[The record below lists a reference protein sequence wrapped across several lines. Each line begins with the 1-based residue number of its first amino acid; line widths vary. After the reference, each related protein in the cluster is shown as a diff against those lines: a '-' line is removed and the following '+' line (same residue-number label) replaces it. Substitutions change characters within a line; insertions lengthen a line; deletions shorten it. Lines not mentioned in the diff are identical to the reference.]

1 MGIAIKLTNL
11 DFSNNKL
18 GTVTPT
24 SGGEEPRE
32 LVTPG
37 EISISSSAE
46 YTFAKQGIWYVS
58 QNKNVDES
66 TAIAY
71 LTFESTRGI
80 VRFDYEISCKDP
92 YDKGC
97 IKTQYGIELVRVSG
111 ITSGHVDVNVENG
124 INVVILEYTKD
135 SSDEYGDD
143 EFRVKLAEICGGP
156 TLPSVTSITVS
167 GSSDTSATYETY
179 SYNYYPSNAQ
189 HDISWIITSG
199 GSPYYIQPD
208 YYWYPTENTI
218 RIRIPFKDKG
228 SIAQF
233 DVRAED
239 ALTGMTDYILVDSFR
254 EWKPTTLTANDFKAD
269 MSIATAA
276 SSGSSYR
283 HYLPFAAWYNS
294 NDLHV
299 NWRMGLY
306 INRDN
311 CPGEYMN
318 PNDNYNDGTGHNLQS
333 IIQTKK
339 TFESQYSTVL
349 VPQGCR
355 KITLYHN
362 QPALVVTAYLEQNDG
377 KGSSSA
383 LLTTGNIASGV
394 VKSVDVTSNC
404 RGTCK
409 NLKDASKFLIIVCK
423 NASNA
428 NTDIPENLRNVVP
441 TGFKLQFEYVLEATA
456 SSTSFASLDS
466 KINISFNADYTYNKC
481 YLYGEYWIYY
491 SNAPKKITG
500 IIDASDSGVSL
511 SNVIIGKLVYSTI
524 SFTTSAI
531 GLGNRQQFFT
541 IQKMYAP
548 NGVSKSNINQNY
560 SFTVKGIAITNAE
573 YSSWE
578 SVPNDYKV
586 TF

>member
-18 GTVTPT
+18 GTVTPM

-37 EISISSSAE
+37 EISISSSSE
-46 YTFAKQGIWYVS
+46 YTFAKRGIWYVS

-80 VRFDYEISCKDP
+80 VRFDYQISSESFDHG
-92 YDKGC
+92 YITTSSG
-97 IKTQYGIELVRVSG
+97 TELLDTSG
-111 ITSGHVDVNVENG
+111 IDSGYVDVNVENG
-124 INVVILEYTKD
+124 VNVVVLKYKKD
-135 SSDEYGDD
+135 SDVSEEDD

-167 GSSDTSATYETY
+167 GNSDTSATYETY
-179 SYNYYPSNAQ
+179 SYNYYPSDAQ
-189 HDISWIITSG
+189 HDISWNINSG
-199 GSPYYIQPD
+199 GSTDYIEPD

-239 ALTGMTDYILVDSFR
+239 ELTGVSDYILVDSFR
-254 EWKPTTLTANDFKAD
+254 EWKPTTLTASDFKAD
-269 MSIATAA
+269 MSYPSAY
-276 SSGSSYR
+276 SSGTTYR

-294 NDLHV
+294 KDLHV
-299 NWRMGLY
+299 NWRMCLY
-306 INRDN
+306 MHRDN

-318 PNDNYNDGTGHNLQS
+318 PNDNYNDAKGNNLQS
-333 IIQTKK
+333 IIHTKK
-339 TFESQYSTVL
+339 AFESQYSTVL
-349 VPQGCR
+349 IPKGCR

-362 QPALVVTAYLEQNDG
+362 QSQLVVTAYLAQNDG
-377 KGSSSA
+377 KGNGST
-383 LLTTGNIASGV
+383 LLTTGDVASGV
-394 VKSVDVTSNC
+394 SKSVNVPSNC

-409 NLKDASKFLIIVCK
+409 NLKDASKFLIILCK
-423 NASNA
+423 NASNYSS
-428 NTDIPENLRNVVP
+428 DIPSNLRNVVP

-456 SSTSFASLDS
+456 SSTSFASLNS

-481 YLYGEYWIYY
+481 YLYGEYWMYH
-491 SNAPKKITG
+491 SNAPVKITG

-524 SFTTSAI
+524 SFTASAI
-531 GLGNRQQFFT
+531 GLGNSQQSFT

-548 NGVSKSNINQNY
+548 NGVSKSNIKQNY

-578 SVPNDYKV
+578 SIPNDYKV

>member
-37 EISISSSAE
+37 EISISSSSE

-80 VRFDYEISCKDP
+80 VRFDYQISSESFDHG
-92 YDKGC
+92 YIITSSG
-97 IKTQYGIELVRVSG
+97 TELLDTSG
-111 ITSGHVDVNVENG
+111 IDSGYVDVNVENG
-124 INVVILEYTKD
+124 VNVVVLKYKKD
-135 SSDEYGDD
+135 SDVSEEDD
-143 EFRVKLAEICGGP
+143 VFRVKLAEICGGP

-167 GSSDTSATYETY
+167 GNSDTSATYETY
-179 SYNYYPSNAQ
+179 SYNYYPSDAQ
-189 HDISWIITSG
+189 HDISWNINSG

-218 RIRIPFKDKG
+218 RIRIPFKDSG
-228 SIAQF
+228 STAQF

-239 ALTGMTDYILVDSFR
+239 ALTGAADDILVDSFR
-254 EWKPTTLTANDFKAD
+254 EWKPTTLTASDFKAD
-269 MSIATAA
+269 MSYPSAD
-276 SSGSSYR
+276 SSGTTYR

-294 NDLHV
+294 KDLHV
-299 NWRMGLY
+299 NWRMCLY
-306 INRDN
+306 MHRDN

-318 PNDNYNDGTGHNLQS
+318 PNDNYNDAKGNNLQS

-339 TFESQYSTVL
+339 AFENQYSTML
-349 VPQGCR
+349 IPQGCR

-362 QPALVVTAYLEQNDG
+362 QSALVVNAYLEQNDG
-377 KGSSSA
+377 KGNSST
-383 LLTTGNIASGV
+383 LLTTGDVASGV
-394 VKSVDVTSNC
+394 SKSVNVPSNC

-423 NASNA
+423 NASSS
-428 NTDIPENLRNVVP
+428 NTDIPSNLRNVVP

-456 SSTSFASLDS
+456 SSTSFANLNS

-481 YLYGEYWIYY
+481 YLYGEYWMYH
-491 SNAPKKITG
+491 SNAPVKITG
-500 IIDASDSGVSL
+500 IIDASGSGVSL

-524 SFTTSAI
+524 SFTASAI
-531 GLGNRQQFFT
+531 GLGNSQQSFT

-548 NGVSKSNINQNY
+548 NGVSKSNIKQNY

-578 SVPNDYKV
+578 SIPNDYKV

>member
-80 VRFDYEISCKDP
+80 VRFDYQISSESFDHG
-92 YDKGC
+92 YITTSSG
-97 IKTQYGIELVRVSG
+97 TELLDTSG
-111 ITSGHVDVNVENG
+111 IDSGYVDVNVENG
-124 INVVILEYTKD
+124 VNVVVLKYKKD
-135 SSDEYGDD
+135 SDVSEEDD
-143 EFRVKLAEICGGP
+143 VFRVKLAEICGGP

-167 GSSDTSATYETY
+167 GNSDTSATYETY
-179 SYNYYPSNAQ
+179 SYNYYPSDAQ
-189 HDISWIITSG
+189 HNISWNINSG
-199 GSPYYIQPD
+199 GSPYYIEPD

-218 RIRIPFKDKG
+218 RIRIPFKDSG
-228 SIAQF
+228 STADF
-233 DVRAED
+233 YLYAED
-239 ALTGMTDYILVDSFR
+239 SLTDIMGDMTVTSNR
-254 EWKPTTLTANDFKAD
+254 EWKPTTLIASDFKAD
-269 MSIATAA
+269 MSLATAA

-299 NWRMGLY
+299 NRRMGLY
-306 INRDN
+306 IHRDN
-311 CPGEYMN
+311 CPGEYIN
-318 PNDNYNDGTGHNLQS
+318 PNDNYSDSKGHNLQS

-339 TFESQYSTVL
+339 AFESQYSTML
-349 VPQGCR
+349 IPQGCR

-362 QPALVVTAYLEQNDG
+362 QPALVVNAYLEQNDG
-377 KGSSSA
+377 KGNSST
-383 LLTTGNIASGV
+383 LLTTGDVASGV
-394 VKSVDVTSNC
+394 SKSVNVPSNC

-423 NASNA
+423 NASNS
-428 NTDIPENLRNVVP
+428 NTDIPSNLRNIVP
-441 TGFKLQFEYVLEATA
+441 TGFKLTLEYALTATVD
-456 SSTSFASLDS
+456 STLYDSTS
-466 KINISFNADYTYNKC
+466 KQINVSFNADYTYNKC
-481 YLYGEYWIYY
+481 YMYLTYWQGNVN
-491 SNAPKKITG
+491 SQTEFTAL
-500 IIDASDSGVSL
+500 IDASDSAISL
-511 SNVIIGKLVYSTI
+511 PNIAIGRYIYSSYMI
-524 SFTTSAI
+524 AASAI
-531 GLGNRQQFFT
+531 MFGNSQQNFT
-541 IQKMYAP
+541 FKKLSSSTGYQIK
-548 NGVSKSNINQNY
+548 NTKKSY
-560 SFTVKGIAITNAE
+560 SITIKGIAITNTE
-573 YSSWE
+573 YSSW
-578 SVPNDYKV
+578 SAIPNDYKV